1 MFTKTRIYN
10 AVILLMVVFLIDNA
24 IKTKSRYLQLENEKS
39 PLRDYNIEN
48 KENNTALLSAEDK
61 ISAAVHEPSTLPV
74 VASNIPHVHSNLHPD
89 NLILI
94 NISNFKININFDICN
109 VSQIGL
115 VTIVHTAVQNAEA
128 RRAIRDTWGHPK
140 IPGVNTR

>member
-1 MFTKTRIYN
+1 MKN
-10 AVILLMVVFLIDNA
+10 LIL
-24 IKTKSRYLQLENEKS
+24 
-39 PLRDYNIEN
+39 
-48 KENNTALLSAEDK
+48 DK

-109 VSQIGL
+109 VSQIGRYQIFL
-115 VTIVHTAVQNAEA
+115 FTKELSFFATNSFLISIFLEPNFV
-128 RRAIRDTWGHPK
+128 K
-140 IPGVNTR
+140 LKYFKL